1 MLWWGQLTGKKRC
14 RHRFKDNIKMD
25 PKGIDRVGVD
35 WVNVIQDRRNW
46 WAVLNMVM
54 IIGFRKMG
62 DIS

>member
-1 MLWWGQLTGKKRC
+1 
-14 RHRFKDNIKMD
+14 MD